1 MSRRW
6 HPRSV
11 RRLANVLLVVFLAA
25 IAVAG
30 LADALRKESDHGLSG
45 TLYYANAQCRLAAVS
60 LRTRGAVA
68 APALRACDFAVS
80 PAGSQASSWSIWGG
94 AEPLVASC
102 AGNSVQIDSA
112 RGPTLGLIGG
122 CAPAWGAHGELT
134 FVRHGNVV
142 AFPLHGR
149 ARVVL
154 PRDWLRR
161 ALGLGPEAEAV
172 SAAWTGP
179 RGLAVVVRARAG
191 DDIVAL
197 FAGTRLIARARPGG
211 RLGRVTSRRDGR
223 ALIVER
229 ADGRAVV
236 LLDRRLRVLA
246 TRDAR
251 AAAWS
256 PDGRKLALATG
267 DHVLFVDASS
277 GRSVAP
283 PLELDAVALAWR

>member
-1 MSRRW
+1 MA
-6 HPRSV
+6 
-11 RRLANVLLVVFLAA
+11 RLANLLLVVFLAA

-30 LADALRKESDHGLSG
+30 LADALRKDGHHGLRG

-60 LRTRGAVA
+60 LPTLAAVA
-68 APALRACDFAVS
+68 APALHACDFAVS
-80 PAGSQASSWSIWGG
+80 PAGSRASSWSIWGG
-94 AEPLVASC
+94 GEPLVASC
-102 AGNSVQIDSA
+102 VGNGVQIDSA

-122 CAPAWGAHGELT
+122 CAPAWGPQGELT
-134 FVRHGNVV
+134 FVRQGNVV

-179 RGLAVVVRARAG
+179 RGLAVVVRAGAA
-191 DDIVAL
+191 DDVVAL
-197 FAGTRLIARARPGG
+197 FAGTRLVASARPGG
-211 RLGRVTSRRDGR
+211 RLGRVTSRGDGG
-223 ALIVER
+223 ALLVER
-229 ADGRAVV
+229 ADHGAVV
-236 LLDRRLRVLA
+236 LLDSRLRLLA
-246 TRDAR
+246 TRNAR

-256 PDGRKLALATG
+256 PDGRRLAVATG
-267 DHVLFVDASS
+267 DRVLVVDASS